1 MLRPLTSD
9 ERLSRQSFLERFAA
23 WSVRKLAK
31 RSTRIRANANERLDT
46 PAKDK
51 TLYFGEVHFD
61 QIAIC
66 KQVLTQGGTSFSVFD
81 HIERHYYSQLS
92 VQQMYQQ
99 INTNHQHWAPN
110 CNGVMQPS
118 NETRILH
125 F

>member
-1 MLRPLTSD
+1 MELRCDFCNENFSSIKHYLRHKYITRDGQMLRPLTSD

-66 KQVLTQGGTSFSVFD
+66 QQVLTQGGTSFSVFD
-81 HIERHYYSQLS
+81 HIRRH
-92 VQQMYQQ
+92 
-99 INTNHQHWAPN
+99 N
-110 CNGVMQPS
+110 
-118 NETRILH
+118 
-125 F
+125 